1 MDIGI
6 LDYEGVGCKG
16 QEQFVEFFF
25 FRLRIQKA
33 DWICG
38 SLYKIM
44 DKRYVKC

>member
-1 MDIGI
+1 MDMGI
-6 LDYEGVGCKG
+6 LDYEGVGYKG
-16 QEQFVEFFF
+16 QEQFIEFF

-44 DKRYVKC
+44 DGRYVKC